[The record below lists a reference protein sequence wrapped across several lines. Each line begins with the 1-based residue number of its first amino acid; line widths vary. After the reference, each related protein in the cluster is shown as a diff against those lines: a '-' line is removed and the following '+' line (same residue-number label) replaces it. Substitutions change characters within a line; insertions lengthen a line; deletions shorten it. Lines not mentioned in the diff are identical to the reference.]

1 MKAELAANPREYG
14 AEVQRVVADVD
25 RDHRCRPTQMLF
37 VIGKCLARE
46 QMHGDGVARKRIQNQ
61 NVKLLEIPT
70 AGLALEREPR
80 IAKDNLHSAGRILQE
95 GEVRMF
101 AAGEFIDVGVDFIKA
116 VNVAGLRQSSQR
128 AHSHADKAYAHGM
141 LRPIANHDACS
152 AAWAVIARCETS
164 ALGVLILEP
173 MNGIPVP
180 QCEIILFVYAQ
191 NRQDTIKISRRSD
204 DVVERGPL
212 RNHQA
217 SCEQCQGDSR
227 GATDEE
233 SRRSNLRRAAL

>member
-1 MKAELAANPREYG
+1 
-14 AEVQRVVADVD
+14 
-25 RDHRCRPTQMLF
+25 MLF

-61 NVKLLEIPT
+61 NVEFLKISIMSLPF
-70 AGLALEREPR
+70 EREPR

-128 AHSHADKAYAHGM
+128 ANSHSDKSYAHGM

-152 AAWAVIARCETS
+152 AAWAVIARRETS

-180 QCEIILFVYAQ
+180 QCEIVLVVDAQ
-191 NRQDTIKISRRSD
+191 YRQDTIKISRRSD
-204 DVVERGPL
+204 YVVERGLLGNYQPS
-212 RNHQA
+212 R
-217 SCEQCQGDSR
+217 EQCQGDSR
-227 GATDEE
+227 AATDEE
-233 SRRSNLRRAAL
+233 SRRSNLRRAALQHIFENGCAGQDCGNANTDRWRQPRSLF